1 MRVSAKSSRIQPVNR
16 LVSPMNIL
24 AIDTSTTA
32 CVLGVRTED
41 TEITRFEQIDRSH
54 SLELLP
60 RIVTILAD
68 ANLDKNDIHLIV
80 FGKGPGSF
88 TGLRIAVGVTQG
100 LAFGLDIPVVGVST
114 LACIAQ
120 GRFRKSVDGTATHV
134 IVAQTARQEELFYGA
149 YDVSGGIARLV
160 QPEGVYLANE
170 VPVLPEGPWVGVGSG
185 WSLADKINFSSGAGV
200 SDISLEAWPEG
211 EDLLVLGNDAFNSG
225 AAVTAA
231 QAIPEYLREQVAT
244 PAKPKTHKI

>member
-1 MRVSAKSSRIQPVNR
+1 
-16 LVSPMNIL
+16 MNIL

-32 CVLGVRTED
+32 CVLGIRTED
-41 TEITRFEQIDRSH
+41 TEITRFELIDRSH

-114 LACIAQ
+114 LACIA
-120 GRFRKSVDGTATHV
+120 
-134 IVAQTARQEELFYGA
+134 
-149 YDVSGGIARLV
+149 
-160 QPEGVYLANE
+160 
-170 VPVLPEGPWVGVGSG
+170 
-185 WSLADKINFSSGAGV
+185 
-200 SDISLEAWPEG
+200 
-211 EDLLVLGNDAFNSG
+211 
-225 AAVTAA
+225 
-231 QAIPEYLREQVAT
+231 
-244 PAKPKTHKI
+244 

>member
-1 MRVSAKSSRIQPVNR
+1 
-16 LVSPMNIL
+16 MNIL

-134 IVAQTARQEELFYGA
+134 MVAQTARQEELFYGA
-149 YDVSGGIARLV
+149 YDVQNSFSQREYTSLTRCRFYPKGPGSGS
-160 QPEGVYLANE
+160 
-170 VPVLPEGPWVGVGSG
+170 VPVG
-185 WSLADKINFSSGAGV
+185 
-200 SDISLEAWPEG
+200 
-211 EDLLVLGNDAFNSG
+211 LLR
-225 AAVTAA
+225 T
-231 QAIPEYLREQVAT
+231 R
-244 PAKPKTHKI
+244 

>member
-120 GRFRKSVDGTATHV
+120 GRFRKSVD
-134 IVAQTARQEELFYGA
+134 
-149 YDVSGGIARLV
+149 
-160 QPEGVYLANE
+160 
-170 VPVLPEGPWVGVGSG
+170 
-185 WSLADKINFSSGAGV
+185 
-200 SDISLEAWPEG
+200 
-211 EDLLVLGNDAFNSG
+211 
-225 AAVTAA
+225 
-231 QAIPEYLREQVAT
+231 
-244 PAKPKTHKI
+244 